1 MPVTKPPR
9 MRLTRGRVETA
20 PAQCKRYNIPDYELK
35 GLGLRVEPS
44 RKDGG
49 GKDGAACHNCGCG
62 GAGRAHAYFRG

>member
-1 MPVTKPPR
+1 MRKKNACYETTCGPR
-9 MRLTRGRVETA
+9 GGD
-20 PAQCKRYNIPDYELK
+20 PAQYKVHNIPDSELK